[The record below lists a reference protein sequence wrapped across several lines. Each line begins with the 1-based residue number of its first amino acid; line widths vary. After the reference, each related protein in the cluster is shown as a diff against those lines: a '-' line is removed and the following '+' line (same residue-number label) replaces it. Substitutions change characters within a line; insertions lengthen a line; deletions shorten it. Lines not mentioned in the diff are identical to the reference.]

1 MRRFYRSKWGGS
13 LVLAMASIA
22 CHRAPRITTR
32 AVTMNVVCAPGGLT
46 LDGNAYAFYYGVG
59 DFEPTTS
66 PVGAR
71 VVGTSAGATLVEIDP
86 ASRALFIDA
95 MESDREWW
103 GVGNIAAQGNVD
115 VLVLPALTSCGLPS
129 LSSNPSGAVLG
140 ATGAQQVLV
149 VGGASTTSVAHLDTG
164 QVTAA
169 QPDLRTPRL
178 HESITAFGAG
188 ALVAGGV
195 DAQTPGLVLAD
206 AEVYDPSIGGF
217 DQQNPILLSEARS
230 DHGAVVLATG
240 ETLLVG
246 GIGADG
252 ATLLTSMEVVDP
264 VTRTVRVQNVAGLTY
279 ARLGADVLLLASGD
293 ILVAGGVD
301 ANGAPVT
308 TMELFSSNAQSE
320 LATWTEP
327 VVGGA
332 RAYSA
337 LPSGGALFV
346 VAPSAGEGMTD
357 GAMLQNTWL
366 IDPDGTFEAAAPIQG
381 TLTNPMLFGGAGGA
395 PALWTGDRWLRWQPW
410 SGSFG
415 ALGSLDDVAVQ
426 VTNAAISPD
435 SGLAMWLDASSGPD
449 PTLTA
454 LRFDTRSQYSTL
466 DEPLLVGDTSNTAP
480 DRLVVPDVIAFD
492 AALGL
497 TLSPGATVFVTDR
510 TYVDVVV
517 DLDMPTGATT
527 LVVLRDELGRELV
540 VGGQACPGPP
550 AAGAATSL
558 RVERNGTEVLWSVPS
573 GPSGTCPEGVEQ
585 DARLSLGV
593 RGAIGMLPTTV
604 RNLRVTRTGT
614 P

>member
-1 MRRFYRSKWGGS
+1 M
-13 LVLAMASIA
+13 
-22 CHRAPRITTR
+22 H
-32 AVTMNVVCAPGGLT
+32 VVCAPGGLT
-46 LDGNAYAFYYGVG
+46 LDGNAYAIYYGLG

-71 VVGTSAGATLVEIDP
+71 MVGTSTGASLAEIDP

-103 GVGNIAAQGNVD
+103 GVGNIAVQGNVD
-115 VLVLPALTSCGLPS
+115 VLVLPALTSCGLPP

-140 ATGAQQVLV
+140 ATGAQQLLV
-149 VGGASTTSVAHLDTG
+149 VGGASTTSVAHIDTG
-164 QVTAA
+164 QVRAA

-178 HESITAFGAG
+178 HESITPFGAG

-206 AEVYDPSIGGF
+206 AEVYDPSVGGF

-230 DHGAVVLATG
+230 GHGAVVLATG

-252 ATLLTSMEVVDP
+252 ATLLTSMEVVNP

-279 ARLGADVLLLASGD
+279 PRLGADVLLLASGD
-293 ILVAGGVD
+293 ILVAGGLD

-308 TMELFSSNAQSE
+308 TMELFSSDAQSE
-320 LATWTEP
+320 LATWAEP
-327 VVGGA
+327 VVGGV

-346 VAPSAGEGMTD
+346 VTPSAGSGMAD
-357 GAMLQNTWL
+357 GATIRNSWL

-381 TLTNPMLFGGAGGA
+381 TLTNPIFFGGAGGA

-415 ALGSLDDVAVQ
+415 ALGSLDDVAAQ
-426 VTNAAISPD
+426 VTNATISPD
-435 SGLAMWLDASSGPD
+435 SGLAMWLDASSAD
-449 PTLTA
+449 VTLTA
-454 LRFDTRSQYSTL
+454 LRFDTRSPYSTL

-480 DRLVVPDVIAFD
+480 DRLVAPDVIAFD

-510 TYVDVVV
+510 TYADVVV
-517 DLDMPTGATT
+517 DLDTPTGATI

-540 VGGQACPGPP
+540 VGGEACPGPP
-550 AAGAATSL
+550 PASAATSI
-558 RVERNGTEVLWSVPS
+558 RVERNGTEVVWSVPS
-573 GPSGTCPEGVEQ
+573 GPSGICPEGVGQ

-593 RGAIGMLPTTV
+593 RGAVGVSPTTV